1 MTSSSC
7 GAVTRSALVFV
18 VGVVATLAPA
28 VPSAHAA
35 TVDTTATYVALARHS
50 GKAMQVQSTADG
62 GAVVQATRTDS
73 PAQQFQFVDSGGG
86 YYRLKSR
93 YSGKVVD
100 VASSSTANGADVVQ
114 WTDKNA
120 ANQQFSLVDTDGG
133 HVRFVN
139 RNSGKA
145 LDVWERSTADGARIS
160 QYDVNSGTNQ
170 HWALVR
176 VDGGT
181 PGGHGAPTDP
191 NVKYFGR
198 WNTADSTA
206 YVSEWAGAYL
216 VVGFT
221 GRTVQ
226 LKQRNAIDF
235 FVSVDGGP
243 DVSYV
248 NRSGTVNL
256 TPTPLAAGNHTLRVS
271 YRPIAGS
278 YRGDAVYR
286 GIELDQGASTFA
298 PTVPSKT
305 IEFVGDSITV
315 GQQSSKQALTA
326 YGWLVGERL
335 GTGHTQIA
343 VGGACLVSAADGCIG
358 MSDRFLRTGLQPTAA
373 NWDFSRYRAD
383 AVVINLGTN
392 DVGHSVTGAQFQ
404 SAYVTLLRRAREKY
418 PTAAIYAMQTFRKRY
433 IPETKA
439 AVQALND
446 GGDAG
451 VRFIDTTGWIV
462 ESTDTTDNVHPNDQ
476 GHRKIAD
483 RLAPIL
489 STAIDSTT

>member
-1 MTSSSC
+1 MKLTATLT
-7 GAVTRSALVFV
+7 GLALVAGTV
-18 VGVVATLAPA
+18 LAAPPA
-28 VPSAHAA
+28 AAA
-35 TVDTTATYVALARHS
+35 TVDTTATYVLVSRHS
-50 GKAMQVQSTADG
+50 GKAVQVGSTSDG
-62 GAVVQATRTDS
+62 AAVTQGTRTDS
-73 PAQQFQFVDSGGG
+73 AGQQWQFVDSGGG

-93 YSGKVVD
+93 LSGKVVD
-100 VASSSTANGADVVQ
+100 IAASSTANGANVVQ
-114 WTDKNA
+114 WTDKNT
-120 ANQQFSLVDTDGG
+120 ANQQFRLADSDGG

-160 QYDVNSGTNQ
+160 QYDDTGATNQ
-170 HWALVR
+170 QWQLVR
-176 VDGGT
+176 LGSAAVGV
-181 PGGHGAPTDP
+181 PTDP
-191 NVKYFGR
+191 NIRYFGR
-198 WNTADSTA
+198 WNYGNPAA
-206 YVSEWAGAYL
+206 YVSEWAGAYV

-221 GRTVQ
+221 GRTVK
-226 LKQRNAIDF
+226 LRQRNAIDF
-235 FVSVDGGP
+235 YVSIDGGP

-248 NRSGTVNL
+248 NRSGTVDL
-256 TPTPLAAGNHTLRVS
+256 TPTPLASGNHTLRVS

-278 YRGDAVYR
+278 YRGDAVFQ
-286 GIELDQGASTFA
+286 GVELDAGATTFA
-298 PTVPSKT
+298 PAVPSRVV
-305 IEFVGDSITV
+305 EFVGDSITV

-358 MSDRFLRTGLQPTAA
+358 MSDRFLRTGLQADAT

-383 AVVINLGTN
+383 VVVINLGTN

-418 PTAAIYAMQTFRKRY
+418 PTATVLAMQTFRKRY
-433 IPETKA
+433 IPETQA
-439 AVQALND
+439 AVQAVND
-446 GGDAG
+446 PKI
-451 VRFIDTTGWIV
+451 RFVDTTGWIV

-483 RLAPIL
+483 RLAPIVSAAL
-489 STAIDSTT
+489 G

>member
-1 MTSSSC
+1 MTLSSC
-7 GAVTRSALVFV
+7 GAVTRSALAL
-18 VGVVATLAPA
+18 VASVAVTLALAPTA
-28 VPSAHAA
+28 PQAQAA
-35 TVDTTATYVALARHS
+35 TVDTTATYALVARHS

-62 GAVVQATRTDS
+62 AAVVQSTRVDS
-73 PAQQFQFVDSGGG
+73 AAQQFQFVDSGGG
-86 YYRLKSR
+86 YYRVKSR

-100 VASSSTANGADVVQ
+100 VSGGSTANGADVVQ

-120 ANQQFSLVDTDGG
+120 ANQQFGLVDTDSGY
-133 HVRFVN
+133 VRFVN

-145 LDVWERSTADGARIS
+145 LDVWERSTADGARVS
-160 QYDVNSGTNQ
+160 QYDINTGANQ
-170 HWALVR
+170 QWQLVKL
-176 VDGGT
+176 GGGST
-181 PGGHGAPTDP
+181 PGGDGSPTDP

-198 WNTADSTA
+198 WNTADPTA
-206 YVSEWAGAYL
+206 YVSEWAGAYVL
-216 VVGFT
+216 IGFT

-226 LKQRNAIDF
+226 LRQRNTIDF
-235 FVSVDGGP
+235 YASIDGGP

-256 TPTPLAAGNHTLRVS
+256 TPTPLAAGNHVLRVS

-278 YRGDAVYR
+278 YKGDAVFR
-286 GIELDQGASTFA
+286 GVQLDAGATTFA
-298 PTVPSKT
+298 PPVPAKL

-335 GTGHTQIA
+335 GAAHTQIA

-358 MSDRFLRTGLQPTAA
+358 MSDRFLRTGLQSNAT

-392 DVGHSVTGAQFQ
+392 DVGHSVTGSQFQ
-404 SAYVTLLRRAREKY
+404 SAYVTLIQRARQKY
-418 PTAAIYAMQTFRKRY
+418 PNATILAMQTFRKRY
-433 IPETKA
+433 IPETQA
-439 AVQALND
+439 AVRLVND
-446 GGDAG
+446 PK
-451 VRFIDTTGWIV
+451 VLFVDTTGWIV
-462 ESTDTTDNVHPNDQ
+462 EATDTTDNVHPNDQ

-483 RLAPIL
+483 RLAPL
-489 STAIDSTT
+489 VSAGLG